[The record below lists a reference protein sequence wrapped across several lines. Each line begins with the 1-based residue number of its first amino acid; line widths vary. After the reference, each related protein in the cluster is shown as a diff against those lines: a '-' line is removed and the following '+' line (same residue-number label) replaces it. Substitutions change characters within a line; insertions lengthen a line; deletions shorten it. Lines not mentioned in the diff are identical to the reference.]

1 MGGYYARRG
10 LRPLPILVRR
20 EDLELEEGAS
30 PAGHSS
36 RPKLQRLPNQAL
48 HRERLLLFFPMNPP
62 FDLIYIALEPWDE
75 VWRRNQPL
83 CAELIRS
90 GAARRIVYVEP
101 PRVVPYWLVRPAMRR
116 ADLKRRGLRAVRGRG
131 DREIEGI
138 TAFAPLQLLPNTF
151 APFRAFN
158 TWHERQQLRAVS
170 RRARL
175 QTPTLYT
182 NSHWAAP
189 LAGTLNERG
198 LVYDIGDDWL
208 AVPDKR
214 LARIKAG
221 DALLCRASGVTI
233 VVSQRLREL
242 KTPLSRRVELV
253 PNGVDVEHYKRA
265 LAPDLPVHPLAQNW
279 RKPVLGYLGSIHAER
294 VDLPLIEALAEA
306 FPDATIA
313 LVGPI
318 LLSEADKARLE
329 KLSNVA
335 LTGAVPFEESP
346 AVLRAFDLF
355 LVPHVESD
363 FTRSLNPLKLGEY
376 LAIGKPIVSTR
387 VAGFAELEGQ
397 NAADGTPL
405 CRLASG
411 VPAFIAQCRAALQES
426 DARAPHERREI
437 AQTMSWTQ
445 RVARVA
451 DLVREVRQAV
461 ASEL

>member
-1 MGGYYARRG
+1 MK
-10 LRPLPILVRR
+10 
-20 EDLELEEGAS
+20 S
-30 PAGHSS
+30 P
-36 RPKLQRLPNQAL
+36 
-48 HRERLLLFFPMNPP
+48 EP

-83 CAELIRS
+83 CAELARS
-90 GAARRIVYVEP
+90 GASRRIVYVEP
-101 PRVVPYWLVRPAMRR
+101 PRVVPYWLVRPLMRR
-116 ADLKRRGLRAVRGRG
+116 ADFKRRGLRAVKGRG
-131 DREIEGI
+131 EINIEGI
-138 TAFAPLQLLPNTF
+138 QAFAPLQILPNTF

-158 TWHERQQLRAVS
+158 QWHERWQLRAVS

-175 QTPTLYT
+175 NHPTLYT

-214 LARIKAG
+214 LARIQAG
-221 DALLCRASGVTI
+221 DALLCREAGTTI
-233 VVSQRLREL
+233 VVSDRLREL
-242 KTPLSRRVELV
+242 KTPLAKRVELV
-253 PNGVDVEHYKRA
+253 PNGVDVEHYQGA
-265 LAPDLPVHPLAQNW
+265 VAAETTTHPLARDW

-294 VDLPLIEALAEA
+294 VDLPLVEALSHA

-318 LLSEADKARLE
+318 LLDEKDKARLT

-335 LTGAVPFEESP
+335 LTGSVSFEESP
-346 AVLRAFDLF
+346 TVLRAFDVF

-376 LAIGKPIVSTR
+376 LSIGKPIVSTR

-397 NAADGTPL
+397 TAADGTPL
-405 CRLASG
+405 CRLATG
-411 VPAFIAQCRAALQES
+411 AADFIEQCRLALQES
-426 DARAPHERREI
+426 GEVAPDERREI
-437 AQTMSWTQ
+437 AQSMSWRE
-445 RVARVA
+445 RVARIA
-451 DLVREVRQAV
+451 EIVREVRAAV
-461 ASEL
+461 

>member
-1 MGGYYARRG
+1 MQ
-10 LRPLPILVRR
+10 
-20 EDLELEEGAS
+20 S
-30 PAGHSS
+30 
-36 RPKLQRLPNQAL
+36 
-48 HRERLLLFFPMNPP
+48 

-101 PRVVPYWLVRPAMRR
+101 PRIVPYWFLRPAKRR
-116 ADLKRRGLRAVRGRG
+116 ADFKRRGLRAVKGHGGRV
-131 DREIEGI
+131 IKGI
-138 TAFAPLQLLPNTF
+138 LAFAPLQILPNTF
-151 APFRAFN
+151 APFRKLN
-158 TWHERQQLRAVS
+158 LWHERRQLRAAT

-175 QTPTLYT
+175 NSPTLYT

-189 LAGTLNERG
+189 LAGTLNEHS

-208 AVPDKR
+208 AVPNKR

-221 DALLCRASGVTI
+221 DALLCREAGVTI
-233 VVSQRLREL
+233 VVSDRLREL
-242 KTPLSRRVELV
+242 KMPLSPRVELV

-265 LAPDLPVHPLAQNW
+265 LAPDLPVHRLAQNW
-279 RKPVLGYLGSIHAER
+279 SKPVLGYLGSIHAER
-294 VDLPLIEALAEA
+294 VDLALIEALAAA

-313 LVGPI
+313 LVGPV
-318 LLSEADKARLE
+318 LLGEVDRVRLE
-329 KLSNVA
+329 KWPNVA
-335 LTGAVPFEESP
+335 LTGAVPFEEAP

-387 VAGFAELEGQ
+387 VAGFAELEGRS
-397 NAADGTPL
+397 ATDSTPL

-411 VPAFIAQCRAALQES
+411 APEFIAQCHAALSES
-426 DARAPHERREI
+426 DKCAPDERREI
-437 AQTMSWTQ
+437 AQSMSWVK
-445 RVARVA
+445 RVAQIA
-451 DLVREVRQAV
+451 ALVREVRQA
-461 ASEL
+461 ASGVL